1 MKKISLLTKIIFH
14 IINIG
19 TIILYLYPGSILGWL
34 FYNDFHKQPQLS
46 ANFIISSNHFYAFTI
61 LSMLGL
67 ISFRDKKLT
76 YLFIYLFSISIFL
89 EFFHM
94 IIPNRDFEYSDLFGN
109 FFGVCFVFIFSIF
122 INLLKKNK

>member
-94 IIPNRDFEYSDLFGN
+94 IIPNRDVE
-109 FFGVCFVFIFSIF
+109 
-122 INLLKKNK
+122 

>member
-19 TIILYLYPGSILGWL
+19 TIILYLYSGSILGWL

-46 ANFIISSNHFYAFTI
+46 ANFIISSNHFYAYTI